1 MNPARRRVERGR
13 AVSDDGGRGGGAGGA
28 PDEGAGGDASSAKV
42 AEGEWA
48 GWWSWSGRD
57 NFEALV
63 GPFYSRRVE
72 GEPVCACR
80 LEAKHMNGQGGMHG
94 GAMMTFADFA
104 LFMLS
109 TRARGGTPAV
119 TVNLSGDFLGS
130 ARPGERLEA
139 RGEVTKA
146 GGSLVFVRGLVTAEA
161 ERRPVLSFTG
171 VIKKLRPRPPSSSEG
186 A

>member
-1 MNPARRRVERGR
+1 MA
-13 AVSDDGGRGGGAGGA
+13 DGEGGGV
-28 PDEGAGGDASSAKV
+28 SKAKITD
-42 AEGEWA
+42 GPWA
-48 GWWSWSGRD
+48 GWYSWSGRD

-63 GPFYSRRVE
+63 GPFYSRLLD
-72 GEPVCACR
+72 GEPVCGCR
-80 LEAKHMNGQGGMHG
+80 LEAKHMNGQGGLHG

-109 TRARGGTPAV
+109 SRPRGGGPAV

-130 ARPGERLEA
+130 ARAGELIEA

-171 VIKKLRPRPPSSSEG
+171 VIKKIRPRPE

>member
-1 MNPARRRVERGR
+1 MNLARGGVERSTGVADEDDGP
-13 AVSDDGGRGGGAGGA
+13 AVST
-28 PDEGAGGDASSAKV
+28 AKV
-42 AEGEWA
+42 TEGPWA

-63 GPFYSRRVE
+63 GPFYSRLVD
-72 GEPVCACR
+72 GEAVCGCR
-80 LEAKHMNGQGGMHG
+80 LEAKHMNGQGGLHG

-109 TRARGGTPAV
+109 SRARGGGAGL

-130 ARPGERLEA
+130 ARAGELLEA
-139 RGEVTKA
+139 RGEVTRA

-171 VIKKLRPRPPSSSEG
+171 VLKKIRPRPD

>member
-1 MNPARRRVERGR
+1 MADG
-13 AVSDDGGRGGGAGGA
+13 DGGSGVSTARIT
-28 PDEGAGGDASSAKV
+28 
-42 AEGEWA
+42 EGEWA
-48 GWWSWSGRD
+48 GWYSWSGRD

-63 GPFYSRRVE
+63 GPFYSRLAD
-72 GEPVCACR
+72 GEPTCGCR
-80 LEAKHMNGQGGMHG
+80 LEAKHMNGQGGLHG

-109 TRARGGTPAV
+109 SRARGGGPAV

-130 ARPGERLEA
+130 AKTGERIEA

-146 GGSLVFVRGLVTAEA
+146 GGSLVFIRGLVTAEA

-171 VIKKLRPRPPSSSEG
+171 VIKKIRPRS
-186 A
+186 